1 MGLVWALCSGALTSG
16 LGYAVWYT
24 ALKGLHPAS
33 SASVQLSVPVL
44 TALGGAALLG
54 EPVTLRLALC
64 SLAILGGIAWV
75 IAGGRGR

>member
-1 MGLVWALCSGALTSG
+1 
-16 LGYAVWYT
+16 VWYA